1 MSRFLPYI
9 NNLRGVAILFV
20 VGVHARGTAEDWPSN
35 PFSHDLLTILFDA
48 HEGNGTVMFLF
59 ISGFLFQHLMQ
70 RGFDV
75 KKYLSQKFRFVI
87 LPYILLSIPII
98 LWRIQ
103 HDYEPWSVA
112 DSFATRSDTYQF
124 FYFLAS
130 GTHLSP
136 FWFISAIIIY
146 YISSPVFHWLDKPF
160 FYRYI
165 FPVIFVVGMFTF
177 RSFNNGNP
185 LLSYLHYLPV
195 YFAGMW
201 SSYHKN
207 QIFTSDI
214 RPLLIMFALYVGL
227 SILDLRGDLSIA
239 LHVSFENVLAG
250 DAFVFNFYMFRAV
263 LLCFI
268 TAMVFYHVQHK
279 TFPALE
285 VLAEYSFGI
294 YFVHFLL
301 LIGIRKV
308 LQSLDYTIDFN
319 FLTFLI
325 FYAFLVSISTATVF
339 VIKKITGPYSR
350 SFIGS

>member
-9 NNLRGVAILFV
+9 HNLRGVAILFV
-20 VGVHARGTAEDWPSN
+20 VGVHARGTADDWPSN
-35 PFSHDLLTILFDA
+35 PLTHELLTILFDA
-48 HEGNGTVMFLF
+48 HEGNGTIMFLF

-70 RGFDV
+70 KGFDL
-75 KKYLSQKFRFVI
+75 KKYLSQKFRFII
-87 LPYILLSIPII
+87 LPYILISIPII

-103 HDYEPWSVA
+103 HDYEPWSVGEN
-112 DSFATRSDTYQF
+112 FGTKSDAYQF

-146 YISSPVFHWLDKPF
+146 YISSPVFHWLDKPV
-160 FYRYI
+160 FYKYI

-201 SSYHKN
+201 ASYNKHR
-207 QIFTSDI
+207 IFTPDVK
-214 RPLLIMFALYVGL
+214 PLLAIIALYIVV
-227 SILDLRGDLSIA
+227 SILDFQHILSIA
-239 LHVSFENVLAG
+239 VNVTFEDVLAG
-250 DAFVFNFYMFRAV
+250 HAFVFNFFLFRAI
-263 LLCFI
+263 LLCFMM
-268 TAMVFYHVQHK
+268 AMLFYHLQHK
-279 TFPALE
+279 PFPALE

-301 LIGIRKV
+301 LVCIRKA
-308 LQSLDYTIDFN
+308 LHSLDYVIDFN

-325 FYAFLVSISTATVF
+325 FYTFLVSISTATVF
-339 VIKKITGPYSR
+339 LIKKITGRYSR